1 MAYTNIDDPSAYFQT
16 ATYTGNGNAT
26 NAITNDG
33 NSDLQPDFVWVK
45 RREGASDHV
54 LQDSSRGF
62 TATTKL
68 ASSSTQRENDTN
80 SGGSF
85 GITDPQWGYIS
96 SASSDGFNANVGTGT
111 GDQVNK
117 TSSTYVAW
125 QWKANGGTTS
135 SKSSGTVA
143 GNVTTPCVQQVN
155 TDAGFSII
163 TYTASTSYAGT
174 ETHLEHGLGVGPKFL
189 IVKRRDTSSN
199 WAIYHAEHGGSP
211 NAGYGY
217 LLLNSTAATAQSS
230 PTNKY
235 WLNTPAESNAT
246 LLAFGSGDD
255 TGANGGEYVCY
266 AFAEKQGYSKFGGY
280 VGNGNDNGPFIY
292 TGFKPAFVLTKGT
305 HVSQWRLYD
314 SARSPNNVNINR
326 LFPYTNVAE
335 ATDTDAGIDM
345 LSNGFKIRG
354 SGGDYNA
361 SGQAYIYI
369 AFAENPFV
377 TSTGI
382 PTTAR

>member
-1 MAYTNIDDPSAYFQT
+1 MAYTNIDDPSAHFQT
-16 ATYTGNGNAT
+16 KIYSGQNSVQSV
-26 NAITNDG
+26 TNDG
-33 NSDLQPDFVWVK
+33 NSNLKPDWLWIKSRNDSDIHVITNSTTGTDLY
-45 RREGASDHV
+45 
-54 LQDSSRGF
+54 LQTNNDAGEV
-62 TATTKL
+62 
-68 ASSSTQRENDTN
+68 SSTGDVESFDTN
-80 SGGSF
+80 GFSLAGVNDRVNTNGGLF
-85 GITDPQWGYIS
+85 
-96 SASSDGFNANVGTGT
+96 
-111 GDQVNK
+111 
-117 TSSTYVAW
+117 VAW
-125 QWKANGGTTS
+125 QWKANGGTTT
-135 SKSSGTVA
+135 SKSSATVS

-174 ETHLEHGLGVGPKFL
+174 ETHLEHGLGVGPKVL
-189 IVKRRDTSSN
+189 IVKRRDTAAD
-199 WAIYHAEHGGSP
+199 WAVYHAGNGASS

-217 LLLNSTAATAQSS
+217 NVLNSTAATATSS
-230 PTNKY
+230 TY
-235 WLNTPAESNAT
+235 WLNTPAESNST
-246 LLAFGSGDD
+246 LLAFGNNASV
-255 TGANGGEYVCY
+255 GADSGEYVCY

-305 HVSQWRLYD
+305 NVSQWRLYD

-326 LFPYTNVAE
+326 LFPYSTSAE

-361 SGQAYIYI
+361 SGTTYIYM
-369 AFAENPFV
+369 AFADNPFV